1 MPQRP
6 WPRFTPVAE
15 HALLVS
21 FGEAI
26 DDATGAAVLALDR
39 ALAAAPPHGMTECVP
54 AMVNLLVDFDPL
66 LTDHDAVRAHVQHLL
81 GSAAA
86 TRATGRLHEVAVCYE
101 AALAPDLAAVA
112 QAKGLTVEAVIAQ
125 HLQGD
130 YQVRMYGFAP
140 GYAYLSG
147 VPAAIQLPRKAA
159 PLRDIAAGSV
169 LIAGPQ
175 CLVTTLVMPTGWS
188 IIGRSPTRILRPD
201 ADAPFLFDVGDRV
214 RFTRIDLA
222 QYAALA
228 PERTDG

>member
-1 MPQRP
+1 MAQ

-21 FGEAI
+21 FGDTI

-39 ALAAAPPHGMTECVP
+39 ALAATPPHGITECVP
-54 AMVNLLVDFDPL
+54 AMVNLLVGFDPL
-66 LTDHDAVRAHVQHLL
+66 CTDHDAVRTHVQQLL
-81 GSAAA
+81 GGATATPAA
-86 TRATGRLHEVAVCYE
+86 GRLHEVQVCYE
-101 AALAPDLAAVA
+101 GALAPDLAAVA
-112 QAKGLTVEAVIAQ
+112 RAKGLTLEAVIAQ
-125 HLQGD
+125 HLHGD

-169 LIAGPQ
+169 LIAGQQ

-222 QYAALA
+222 QYAARA
-228 PERTDG
+228 ERNDG